1 MVKMQFL
8 RRIVQYG
15 TNITSV
21 SQTQLMTQE
30 STLTVVTSERDELAE
45 EKSDLEGKLT
55 VLNSQ
60 THELQVHREE
70 IIRM

>member
-21 SQTQLMTQE
+21 SQTQLTTQE
-30 STLTVVTSERDELAE
+30 STLTLVTSERDELAE

-60 THELQVHREE
+60 THELQVRREE